1 MWTTSHQ
8 RYYGH
13 YLKRID
19 EGITPVV
26 VLMLCIIIVFF
37 FVVVIFSNAGV
48 VHSFHH
54 GGGVVDRRIMS
65 LTIPIHRQ
73 RRIDHLMNN
82 DHSVSVRMGGGRGLS
97 PHILTRRQQYDK
109 SNNNGLALA
118 STNSN
123 NDDIDSNND
132 NDGGED
138 KFSFYQRIESIKTAI
153 LGGVV
158 GSICS
163 SPFIAI
169 HDLLLDDTTGGGGSV
184 ATWEFDTDA
193 SAVQGALFAIV
204 YRYCIRASDTKN
216 DMLNMG
222 VIGAFVLVRS
232 TSRIEIPTYCT
243 AIPLTCGPP
252 LGYLDYTVLF
262 ALLVNGI
269 EGLALFGSVAY
280 CMEYAYNKAWISKF
294 P

>member
-1 MWTTSHQ
+1 
-8 RYYGH
+8 
-13 YLKRID
+13 
-19 EGITPVV
+19 
-26 VLMLCIIIVFF
+26 
-37 FVVVIFSNAGV
+37 
-48 VHSFHH
+48 
-54 GGGVVDRRIMS
+54 
-65 LTIPIHRQ
+65 
-73 RRIDHLMNN
+73 MNN
-82 DHSVSVRMGGGRGLS
+82 DHSVSREGGRRGFFAS
-97 PHILTRRQQYDK
+97 PHISTQQYDK
-109 SNNNGLALA
+109 NNNNGVGLA

-123 NDDIDSNND
+123 NDNNNED
-132 NDGGED
+132 GED

-153 LGGVV
+153 LGGIV

-169 HDLLLDDTTGGGGSV
+169 HDLLLDGTIGGGKGL

-193 SAVQGALFAIV
+193 SAIQGALFAIV

-222 VIGAFVLVRS
+222 VIGAFILVRT

-252 LGYLDYTVLF
+252 LGYLDYTILF
-262 ALLVNGI
+262 ALLVNSI
-269 EGLALFGSVAY
+269 EGLALFGGVAY
-280 CMEYAYNKAWISKF
+280 CMEVAYNKAWISKF